1 MRVTCP
7 RIVVPFLMAVLV
19 LGTIAPAKAEDPPP
33 EVDDARQ
40 SERYAIQPGAEAL
53 FAEMLGK
60 GETLPGGC
68 TLSEGKI
75 ERTAVVATYTCG
87 EGQVALQLLHPAS
100 APRGAVST
108 RRFAVTVDRGTA
120 PAGFVDAVTE
130 KIRAHETAFAW
141 SEVGGG
147 NRAAT
152 RWPVWVAAGAV
163 VALVLWALRRRSAKR
178 ARSD

>member
-1 MRVTCP
+1 MRMTFP
-7 RIVVPFLMAVLV
+7 RIVTPFLLAMVVFGTMAQ
-19 LGTIAPAKAEDPPP
+19 AKAEDPPP

-40 SERYAIQPGAEAL
+40 SEQYVIQPGAEAL

-68 TLSEGKI
+68 ALSEGKI
-75 ERTAVVATYTCG
+75 ERTAVLATYTCG
-87 EGQVALQLLHPAS
+87 DGQVALQLVHPAS
-100 APRGAVST
+100 APGGAVGT
-108 RRFAVTVDRGTA
+108 RRFGVTVVSGTA

-130 KIRAHETAFAW
+130 KIRARETAFAW

-152 RWPVWVAAGAV
+152 RWPVWVAAGVV
-163 VALVLWALRRRSAKR
+163 VALVLWAFRRRRAKR

>member
-1 MRVTCP
+1 MRMTCL
-7 RIVVPFLMAVLV
+7 RFVAPFLMAMLV
-19 LGTIAPAKAEDPPP
+19 LGIAPAQGEDPPP

-68 TLSEGKI
+68 TLSDGKI
-75 ERTAVVATYTCG
+75 DRTAVLATYTCG
-87 EGQVALQLLHPAS
+87 DGQVALQLVHPAS
-100 APRGAVST
+100 APSGAVGT
-108 RRFAVTVDRGTA
+108 QRFAVTVERGTA

-130 KIRAHETAFAW
+130 KIRARETAFAW
-141 SEVGGG
+141 SVVGGG
-147 NRAAT
+147 DRAAT

-163 VALVLWALRRRSAKR
+163 LGLVLWALRRRR
-178 ARSD
+178 ATHALSD